1 MVTFG
6 DSESFLGDGPMPEEA
21 DGWSTSRISWLVVV
35 SILRGS
41 FNLSSLV
48 VDLEREDIREK
59 GIFGYCCMK
68 YVWLIA
74 KNKAKDIPPN
84 HLLVEPRGTITVME
98 VKLHYFHG
106 CGSTMVVAVKNQV

>member
-6 DSESFLGDGPMPEEA
+6 DSESFLGDGPIPEEA

-48 VDLEREDIREK
+48 ADLEREDIREK
-59 GIFGYCCMK
+59 EILGYCCMK

-74 KNKAKDIPPN
+74 KNKAKDIVYKN
-84 HLLVEPRGTITVME
+84 RLV
-98 VKLHYFHG
+98 
-106 CGSTMVVAVKNQV
+106 

>member
-6 DSESFLGDGPMPEEA
+6 DSESFFGDGPIPEEA

-59 GIFGYCCMK
+59 EILGYCCMK

-74 KNKAKDIPPN
+74 KNKTKALLFWIGRKVFEMNPPEPTLIHIFWCIGSEN
-84 HLLVEPRGTITVME
+84 LL
-98 VKLHYFHG
+98 KLKSF
-106 CGSTMVVAVKNQV
+106 N

>member
-6 DSESFLGDGPMPEEA
+6 DSESFLGDGPIPEEA

-59 GIFGYCCMK
+59 EILGYCCMK

-74 KNKAKDIPPN
+74 KNKAKDIVSVSKKR
-84 HLLVEPRGTITVME
+84 LAFG
-98 VKLHYFHG
+98 K
-106 CGSTMVVAVKNQV
+106 K

>member
-6 DSESFLGDGPMPEEA
+6 DSESFLGDGPIPEEA

-48 VDLEREDIREK
+48 VDLEREDIRERE
-59 GIFGYCCMK
+59 ILGYCCMK

-74 KNKAKDIPPN
+74 KNKTKDI
-84 HLLVEPRGTITVME
+84 VI
-98 VKLHYFHG
+98 
-106 CGSTMVVAVKNQV
+106 

>member
-74 KNKAKDIPPN
+74 KNKAKDIVSVSKKR
-84 HLLVEPRGTITVME
+84 LAFG
-98 VKLHYFHG
+98 K
-106 CGSTMVVAVKNQV
+106 K

>member
-6 DSESFLGDGPMPEEA
+6 DSESFLGDGPIPEEA

-59 GIFGYCCMK
+59 GILGYCFMK

-74 KNKAKDIPPN
+74 KNKAKDIVSVSKKR
-84 HLLVEPRGTITVME
+84 LAFG
-98 VKLHYFHG
+98 K
-106 CGSTMVVAVKNQV
+106 K